1 MNLYDL
7 IDNVLESDRDIFDNI
22 NSQSNFLDQQP
33 WRQDFNFLDDAY
45 NDLLELADE
54 NLDAI
59 PYENLLNT
67 TNLFGGS
74 LTTIEPKLSERF
86 NKKWHAKEQNLE
98 FTLSQNEYD
107 NFFSAN
113 EEIKNFFENIFT
125 KYIEP
130 IDSNTLVR
138 YVINHDLFE
147 RAINTPFMAKES
159 ISASM
164 I

>member
-1 MNLYDL
+1 MNLFDL

-33 WRQDFNFLDDAY
+33 WRQDFNFLDDVN

-74 LTTIEPKLSERF
+74 LTPIEPKLSERF

-113 EEIKNFFENIFT
+113 E
-125 KYIEP
+125 
-130 IDSNTLVR
+130 
-138 YVINHDLFE
+138 
-147 RAINTPFMAKES
+147 
-159 ISASM
+159 
-164 I
+164 